1 MLNGEERC
9 RRGRVGLSRGDWLTP
24 PPPLTLGEPGV
35 EPHQERAR
43 AGMARGG
50 ATGAGGGDFT
60 LLGARF
66 GFERSV
72 RHWKFATPNFL
83 TCVLLHGTRYMTMQI
98 IALGPSTH

>member
-50 ATGAGGGDFT
+50 ATGAGG
-60 LLGARF
+60 RF
-66 GFERSV
+66 YSSWRKIWIRKVSSSLEV
-72 RHWKFATPNFL
+72 CYAEFL
-83 TCVLLHGTRYMTMQI
+83 DPVCCYMEHHT
-98 IALGPSTH
+98 